1 MNTMNFQPEDKI
13 IKIKIKRKKNKV
25 GGPVSNIVKEKVE
38 VPLQTKLN
46 IKKSVVDTFDKN
58 NFVYFGI
65 HLSAFTNNNGEI
77 KKQAILPCGYMDIQA
92 PLIKPVYDKKTKT
105 MIDPNGFS
113 ILTEQSNISIIDV
126 DKPEDCPIVDKLLI
140 DCQYIHKTRK
150 GYHFIFKKNDLP
162 KARLCGDIDINTNL
176 INFVP
181 EYKHIDTN
189 EIIGKYEM
197 IKTEALTD
205 MPDYAYQYCQERIKC
220 CYGGGPVS
228 NITKK
233 KIKVT
238 LQQDR
243 PETNKLNLDI
253 MNECYKIHFEA
264 NSFYGFSDWL
274 KLGYCGRHCNNT
286 EEGFQ
291 LFLKYSR
298 LQKGYENEP
307 EETIR
312 SHFYNGQYI
321 LDFDEIGFLLQTRK
335 KSKDKF
341 LKYIDPLLKSSNTLP
356 SKHFNRKYIYPN
368 PTDSDYEP
376 EIKKFNSFIDK
387 SNPLKLLA
395 FSSPYGTGKTHTFK
409 KLIQNFESVLFLTYR
424 QSLAMSLYTELK
436 EEYGF
441 DNYKELT
448 NEEIKKSKR
457 LILQLDSLPRLQED
471 QDSITGQI
479 QKLQKYDLI
488 VLDES
493 EGLLSHFNAT
503 TLKDKEQTFNILFKL
518 CDTSNKIL
526 VCDGDLAERSFDFI
540 DKTLQCQYDIYINDF
555 KPTKRNI
562 IFTREQEGFEN
573 NIKKD
578 LKNNKKIV
586 ICCMLA
592 TDTMKY
598 KAMFDKDYNVLV
610 HNGSEKN
617 KQKLINYKEEWAKV
631 DLLIYS
637 PTIEAG
643 VDFDFEYFDKQYGC
657 MSDKSTSAR
666 AFSQMLHRVRQ
677 FKDNEIQIFI
687 GNLKYSPHDFLYY
700 PRTIEKC
707 YFSEYD
713 TYKGLSNIQL
723 HNKVEQLNTLNFVIS
738 DFIRIIKRKGYSF
751 KFVNQRTKA
760 EEFDYETR
768 KEGISK
774 IGVLSYYDYQ
784 DLIEKQNKGDCL
796 TQEEVYHLDKFYM
809 SYKFHIPVEDITEDF
824 IDTHFRKESI
834 IDTYNAV
841 MGTQEENNPL
851 PNRSL
856 DNNFIADKIDVWN
869 PIFKLLQEPIKKTD
883 IIDKLN
889 DIIQSKKTKQLFS
902 SLPKTNSHRQTIKNI
917 NNHILNEFG
926 VSIIQERKQYRKDGK
941 KIEYIN
947 LYIQNG
953 DILQG
958 YIDRRAEECLIEE

>member
-1 MNTMNFQPEDKI
+1 
-13 IKIKIKRKKNKV
+13 
-25 GGPVSNIVKEKVE
+25 
-38 VPLQTKLN
+38 
-46 IKKSVVDTFDKN
+46 
-58 NFVYFGI
+58 
-65 HLSAFTNNNGEI
+65 
-77 KKQAILPCGYMDIQA
+77 
-92 PLIKPVYDKKTKT
+92 
-105 MIDPNGFS
+105 
-113 ILTEQSNISIIDV
+113 
-126 DKPEDCPIVDKLLI
+126 
-140 DCQYIHKTRK
+140 
-150 GYHFIFKKNDLP
+150 
-162 KARLCGDIDINTNL
+162 
-176 INFVP
+176 
-181 EYKHIDTN
+181 
-189 EIIGKYEM
+189 
-197 IKTEALTD
+197 
-205 MPDYAYQYCQERIKC
+205 
-220 CYGGGPVS
+220 
-228 NITKK
+228 
-233 KIKVT
+233 
-238 LQQDR
+238 
-243 PETNKLNLDI
+243 
-253 MNECYKIHFEA
+253 
-264 NSFYGFSDWL
+264 
-274 KLGYCGRHCNNT
+274 
-286 EEGFQ
+286 
-291 LFLKYSR
+291 
-298 LQKGYENEP
+298 
-307 EETIR
+307 
-312 SHFYNGQYI
+312 
-321 LDFDEIGFLLQTRK
+321 
-335 KSKDKF
+335 
-341 LKYIDPLLKSSNTLP
+341 
-356 SKHFNRKYIYPN
+356 
-368 PTDSDYEP
+368 
-376 EIKKFNSFIDK
+376 
-387 SNPLKLLA
+387 
-395 FSSPYGTGKTHTFK
+395 
-409 KLIQNFESVLFLTYR
+409 
-424 QSLAMSLYTELK
+424 
-436 EEYGF
+436 
-441 DNYKELT
+441 
-448 NEEIKKSKR
+448 
-457 LILQLDSLPRLQED
+457 
-471 QDSITGQI
+471 
-479 QKLQKYDLI
+479 
-488 VLDES
+488 
-493 EGLLSHFNAT
+493 
-503 TLKDKEQTFNILFKL
+503 
-518 CDTSNKIL
+518 
-526 VCDGDLAERSFDFI
+526 
-540 DKTLQCQYDIYINDF
+540 
-555 KPTKRNI
+555 
-562 IFTREQEGFEN
+562 
-573 NIKKD
+573 
-578 LKNNKKIV
+578 
-586 ICCMLA
+586 MLA

-598 KAMFDKDYNVLV
+598 KAMFDKDYKVLV

-617 KQKLINYKEEWAKV
+617 KQKLINYKEEWGKV

-666 AFSQMLHRVRQ
+666 AFSQMLHRCRQ

-700 PRTIEKC
+700 PRTIENC

-774 IGVLSYYDYQ
+774 IGVLSYSDYQ

-841 MGTQEENNPL
+841 MGNQEENNPL